1 MAPQNHPI
9 KLVSSVFPILIRTLN
24 GVDQL
29 HDQRFVPPANHCK
42 QFRKLSYGRFY
53 RFDAWTA
60 ISATTCWK
68 PPTPWEDAT
77 PSFGVTMTSNSKRST
92 SAKHG
97 MRSRSW
103 FRHRK
108 MWNVFLQRKRTPPRK
123 SWPAK
128 WISPRI
134 FPMLG
139 GIFGGFLSSTNNRK
153 LVAFT
158 SKISWNASAI
168 MLQSCYI
175 MVYIQKSCWQ
185 HNENDLAMTFL
196 KPVEWKWN
204 RNEPSGAE
212 KDWKSGEQDRCW
224 LHIYC
229 DHSLPHC
236 IKGWGTGKTRYHY
249 DGTMPRKN

>member
-1 MAPQNHPI
+1 MR
-9 KLVSSVFPILIRTLN
+9 FRTLFTLLLSLIVPA
-24 GVDQL
+24 GSASADM
-29 HDQRFVPPANHCK
+29 RFNFENCYKLWPFLSLRCVP
-42 QFRKLSYGRFY
+42 
-53 RFDAWTA
+53 
-60 ISATTCWK
+60 WK
-68 PPTPWEDAT
+68 
-77 PSFGVTMTSNSKRST
+77 NRS
-92 SAKHG
+92 

-103 FRHRK
+103 FGHRK

-134 FPMLG
+134 LPMLG
-139 GIFGGFLSSTNNRK
+139 GIFGGFLSSANNRK

-158 SKISWNASAI
+158 SKISWNAFAI

-224 LHIYC
+224 FHIYC

-236 IKGWGTGKTRYHY
+236 IKGWSTGKTRYHY

>member
-1 MAPQNHPI
+1 MAVFIASMREPLSPLLPAGSSQLREKMRLRVSALLWPQI
-9 KLVSSVFPILIRTLN
+9 
-24 GVDQL
+24 
-29 HDQRFVPPANHCK
+29 QRGQQV
-42 QFRKLSYGRFY
+42 Q
-53 RFDAWTA
+53 
-60 ISATTCWK
+60 
-68 PPTPWEDAT
+68 
-77 PSFGVTMTSNSKRST
+77 ST
-92 SAKHG
+92 EWDPGADSGTEKCG
-97 MRSRSW
+97 T
-103 FRHRK
+103 F
-108 MWNVFLQRKRTPPRK
+108 FLQRKRTPPRK

-134 FPMLG
+134 LPMLG

-158 SKISWNASAI
+158 SRISWNASAI

-212 KDWKSGEQDRCW
+212 KDWKNGEID
-224 LHIYC
+224 IMG
-229 DHSLPHC
+229 DIS
-236 IKGWGTGKTRYHY
+236 
-249 DGTMPRKN
+249 